1 MPEEPQMKVRDT
13 DSWQRSRPSPR
24 KRSAKQQNGCLR
36 RPYKELRKE
45 KKQKAKGKE
54 RYIHLKAE
62 FQGTARREK
71 KAFLNDQC
79 KETEENNRI

>member
-13 DSWQRSRPSPR
+13 DSWQRSRQSPR

-45 KKQKAKGKE
+45 KKQKAKRKGKIYPSESRVPRNSKE
-54 RYIHLKAE
+54 R
-62 FQGTARREK
+62 
-71 KAFLNDQC
+71 
-79 KETEENNRI
+79 EESLPQ

>member
-45 KKQKAKGKE
+45 KKQKAKRKGKIYPSESRVPRNSKE
-54 RYIHLKAE
+54 R
-62 FQGTARREK
+62 
-71 KAFLNDQC
+71 
-79 KETEENNRI
+79 EESLPQ